1 MSVTILTGIKPTGSP
16 HLANYI
22 GAIKPALDLAQGAT
36 HALYFI
42 ANYHALT
49 AIHDPRELDRLIYE
63 VAATWLA
70 LGLDP
75 EKVIFYRQ
83 SDIPEIFELTW
94 ILSCMTA
101 EGLMNRAHAYKAVV
115 ARNRERKAQDDAGV
129 NMGLYAYPILM
140 AADILL
146 FRTDLVPVG
155 RDQAQ
160 HVETARSVAQ
170 HFNQTYG
177 EVLKLPTARMNE
189 ETAVIPG
196 LDGRK
201 MSKSYDNTIPIFV
214 SAEQLRKLLM
224 RYKTDSSARTVPKDP
239 TTSSL
244 ILMYKEFSTPE
255 ETEAMRRCYR
265 EGIGWGEVK
274 QALFDVLERFVEEP
288 ERSTKI

>member
-94 ILSCMTA
+94 ILPCMTA
-101 EGLMNRAHAYKAVV
+101 KGLMNRAHAYKAVV

-146 FRTDLVPVG
+146 SPRPKKRRRCAGAIGKALAG
-155 RDQAQ
+155 
-160 HVETARSVAQ
+160 ARSSRRFSMSSSAS
-170 HFNQTYG
+170 
-177 EVLKLPTARMNE
+177 
-189 ETAVIPG
+189 
-196 LDGRK
+196 
-201 MSKSYDNTIPIFV
+201 SKS
-214 SAEQLRKLLM
+214 
-224 RYKTDSSARTVPKDP
+224 
-239 TTSSL
+239 
-244 ILMYKEFSTPE
+244 
-255 ETEAMRRCYR
+255 
-265 EGIGWGEVK
+265 
-274 QALFDVLERFVEEP
+274 P
-288 ERSTKI
+288 ERSTKISFSTARAWTRSSLAGPSAPAISPHR